1 MTAIILYM
9 NDVYKNAI
17 EILPM
22 FFDTVGYGFNST
34 KNADDLAGRQTKH
47 STFAGEEIFEP
58 LKKIIGFD
66 EAHIFFLNPDS
77 INLRYIYGENNKYNI
92 GNEFK
97 IDEAMKQDLFTPQN
111 MTLGR
116 NLKLIE
122 LLDIQT
128 CQSFLIIKLV
138 IKETVFGFV
147 LLGKKEADFYTYDDI
162 QVSKAIGAVIS
173 YKVKDVEL
181 SDVFKSQVKT
191 LAENVIEIKA
201 SDKIKTEFLANI
213 SHELRTPLNAII
225 GFSEILAN
233 GFYGE
238 LNEKQKEFVR
248 DINVSGIHLMGM
260 INEVLDI
267 SKIEADSMKLNK
279 SPFSITLAVDEV
291 VNVLKPLADKKSV
304 KIIKNIKKDVN
315 IFADFQKIQ
324 QILYNLLSNAIKFS
338 PERDKIFVEVCLND
352 NNFVIRV
359 KDSGIGIAPENHQK
373 IFEKF
378 MQLQNAYVKQESST
392 GLGLTITK
400 ELVQMHGGSIRVES
414 ELGKGAIFIV
424 ELPLI

>member
-17 EILPM
+17 EILPSLL
-22 FFDTVGYGFNST
+22 DT
-34 KNADDLAGRQTKH
+34 AGSRSSHVETCTD
-47 STFAGEEIFEP
+47 SFGAGIFEP

-66 EAHIFFLNPDS
+66 EAYIFFLNPDS

-97 IDEAMKQDLFTPQN
+97 INEVIKYDLFTPPN
-111 MTLGR
+111 MTLSR
-116 NLKLIE
+116 HSQLIE
-122 LLDIQT
+122 LLGIQT
-128 CQSFLIIKLV
+128 CQSFLLMKLV

-225 GFSEILAN
+225 GFSEVLAN

-279 SPFSITLAVDEV
+279 SSFSIILAVDEV

-315 IFADFQKIQ
+315 ILADFQKIQ

-338 PERDKIFVEVCLND
+338 PDRDKIFVDVCLND
-352 NNFVIRV
+352 DNFVIRV
-359 KDSGIGIAPENHQK
+359 KDNGVGIAPENHQK

-378 MQLQNAYVKQESST
+378 IQLQNAYVKQESST

-400 ELVQMHGGSIRVES
+400 ELVQMHGGKIRVES
-414 ELGKGAIFIV
+414 ELTKGATFIV